1 MALGEGGVRWYLHGG
16 HDQTRSWG
24 LVHLNLTN
32 GRDSGLHV
40 LDSERGHCL
49 TNGSDLDLVM
59 DLEVELDRA

>member
-1 MALGEGGVRWYLHGG
+1 MIRQEAGVWYIHCI
-16 HDQTRSWG
+16 
-24 LVHLNLTN
+24 NLTN

-49 TNGSDLDLVM
+49 TNGSDLGLVV